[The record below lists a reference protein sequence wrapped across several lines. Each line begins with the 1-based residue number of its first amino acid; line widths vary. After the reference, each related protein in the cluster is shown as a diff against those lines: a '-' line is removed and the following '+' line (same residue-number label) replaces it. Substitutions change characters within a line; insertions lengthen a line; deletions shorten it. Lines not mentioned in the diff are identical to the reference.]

1 MKPNVHRSRAL
12 STIQH
17 RYTNGSNGEIEDQ
30 TIKEESNANKP
41 TQNTRP
47 LPPKKKIT
55 PTTITKKKRKRTN
68 KTPKKNQ
75 LKHSL

>member
-17 RYTNGSNGEIEDQ
+17 HYTNGSNGEIEDQ

-41 TQNTRP
+41 TQNTP
-47 LPPKKKIT
+47 SLLKKNNPNNNNKKEKKMNEQN
-55 PTTITKKKRKRTN
+55 TKKKPN
-68 KTPKKNQ
+68 
-75 LKHSL
+75 